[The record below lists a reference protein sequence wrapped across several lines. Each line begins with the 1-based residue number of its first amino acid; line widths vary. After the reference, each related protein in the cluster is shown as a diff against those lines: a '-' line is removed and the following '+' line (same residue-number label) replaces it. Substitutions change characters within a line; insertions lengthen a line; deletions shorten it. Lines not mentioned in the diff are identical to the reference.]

1 MADDGRSRDGERT
14 AAKQDRLEQ
23 RALRPSPVYS
33 MSGPL
38 AVLDKGAAPNGV
50 EKEMTRQERYLLNE
64 RIFCAPVE
72 RQIDAAEQLKVL
84 GASHVVRK
92 VVAVLRHVR

>member
-1 MADDGRSRDGERT
+1 
-14 AAKQDRLEQ
+14 
-23 RALRPSPVYS
+23 
-33 MSGPL
+33 
-38 AVLDKGAAPNGV
+38 
-50 EKEMTRQERYLLNE
+50 
-64 RIFCAPVE
+64 VE